1 MPAAQS
7 ISTSGYRLFRAVL
20 ALLVPFALAACGINS
35 VPTAEE
41 AAKAKWADVQAAFQE
56 RANLIPNL
64 AEVASS
70 AAEREKEILTGV
82 IEARAKATS
91 IQLNAEDLNDP
102 AKMAQFQAA
111 QNQLSGSLA
120 GLGRLLVNVERYPE
134 LKSISNYQM
143 LQSQLEGQ
151 ENRIRVAI
159 RDYNEA
165 VRDYNTRVRTFP
177 EMIGAMIRGAEAM
190 VPYQAATPGA
200 EVAPSL
206 EGKL

>member
-1 MPAAQS
+1 MMGRR
-7 ISTSGYRLFRAVL
+7 TVL
-20 ALLVPFALAACGINS
+20 ALALAGASLAGCGINS

-41 AAKAKWADVQAAFQE
+41 TAKARWADVQAAFQE

-64 AEVASS
+64 AAVAKG
-70 AAEREKEILTGV
+70 AAEQERGILTGV
-82 IEARAKATS
+82 VEARAKATS
-91 IQLNAEDLNDP
+91 VQLSAEDLNDP

-111 QNQLSGSLA
+111 QEQLSGSLA

-151 ENRIRVAI
+151 ENRIRVAL
-159 RDYNEA
+159 RDYNGA
-165 VRDYNTRVRTFP
+165 VQSYNTTIRTFP
-177 EMIGAMIRGAEAM
+177 DAIGAKLFYGAKPM
-190 VPYQAATPGA
+190 VTYQAVTPGA